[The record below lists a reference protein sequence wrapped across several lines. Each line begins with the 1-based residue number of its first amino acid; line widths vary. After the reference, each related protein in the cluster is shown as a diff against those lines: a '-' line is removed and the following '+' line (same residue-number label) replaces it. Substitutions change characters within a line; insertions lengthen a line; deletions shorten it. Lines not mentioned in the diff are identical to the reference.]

1 MMAQLNQEPDSG
13 KTFNLEAW
21 DGYVAQR
28 RRLLDYLSERHPSNP
43 IVLSGDMHSSWVTN
57 LKADFR
63 DPSSETVA
71 TEFVGTSISS
81 GCDASDAEAYKEVLD
96 KNPHVRYF
104 NERNGGY
111 VRCNVTW
118 GLWRSDLRIAGS
130 ICDRRSPVRTIASFF
145 VEDGRTGVQETV
157 A

>member
-1 MMAQLNQEPDSG
+1 
-13 KTFNLEAW
+13 
-21 DGYVAQR
+21 
-28 RRLLDYLSERHPSNP
+28 
-43 IVLSGDMHSSWVTN
+43 MHSSWVTD

-81 GCDASDAEAYKEVLD
+81 GCDAFDAEAYKEVLD
-96 KNPHVRYF
+96 KNPHIRYF

-111 VRCNVTW
+111 VRCNVIP
-118 GLWRSDLRIAGS
+118 GLWRSDLRVARS
-130 ICDRRSPVRTIASFF
+130 VSKRRSPVRTVASFV
-145 VEDGRTGVQETV
+145 VENGRPGVQGRT